1 MNKSKSKYIMLKV
14 SGNWIEQEH
23 AVGRMKFLLVGVP
36 NVEFADEAIEK
47 HSAWLSIPNTPL
59 TSKERTKY
67 ETSVKMELARSLGVQ
82 LLKDGLIDFAKEE
95 GDFAD
100 KITATVKVIREDEP

>member
-1 MNKSKSKYIMLKV
+1 MNKSKYIVLKV

-23 AVGRMKFLLVGVP
+23 AVGRIKFLLAGVP

-59 TSKERTKY
+59 TYKERTKY
-67 ETSVKMELARSLGVQ
+67 EASAKAAMASRIGDQ
-82 LLKDGLIDFAKEE
+82 LLKAGLIDFEKEE